1 MSKQY
6 WKSCRVQEPSRELV
20 ELLNGML
27 QEDPERRYGVK
38 EILESKWMKSGE
50 VPDEEL
56 HAFSVE
62 LLAHSSE
69 YIPEF

>member
-1 MSKQY
+1 M
-6 WKSCRVQEPSRELV
+6 QEPSRELV

-27 QEDPERRYGVK
+27 QESPERRYCVK
-38 EILESKWMKSGE
+38 EILESKWIKSGE
-50 VPDEEL
+50 VPDEEEL
-56 HAFSVE
+56 HAFSVD